1 MTRKLIY
8 QEDMPGAAHFS
19 CYLPANS
26 VLEFTD
32 TDGGANVGMMFYNPI
47 NLGERYNAPDTLKCQ
62 HTFKLTAGNCVYSD
76 MGRVF
81 CSIVRDDTGWIDT
94 VTGSCDRK
102 MVKEK
107 WGDRDYQKDRNL
119 WNQNGFDSFLVELGK
134 YGMSAEDMCMCMNL
148 FSRVS
153 VDYDGNLSW
162 VENHSKA
169 GDVIA
174 LRFEMPTLVIFHT
187 CPHPLNPAKTYPRHG
202 VHYAVYSCD
211 PAGEYDLCRT
221 HCPENQRGFENTRRY
236 MFGIRDLA

>member
-134 YGMSAEDMCMCMNL
+134 YGMSAKDMCMCMNL

-174 LRFEMPTLVIFHT
+174 LRF
-187 CPHPLNPAKTYPRHG
+187 
-202 VHYAVYSCD
+202 
-211 PAGEYDLCRT
+211 
-221 HCPENQRGFENTRRY
+221 
-236 MFGIRDLA
+236 

>member
-94 VTGSCDRK
+94 VTGFASR
-102 MVKEK
+102 
-107 WGDRDYQKDRNL
+107 
-119 WNQNGFDSFLVELGK
+119 FAFSASAASFC
-134 YGMSAEDMCMCMNL
+134 SFAS
-148 FSRVS
+148 FSSPRFFAARSFILLS
-153 VDYDGNLSW
+153 VAATASFFGS
-162 VENHSKA
+162 SM
-169 GDVIA
+169 
-174 LRFEMPTLVIFHT
+174 LR
-187 CPHPLNPAKTYPRHG
+187 A
-202 VHYAVYSCD
+202 
-211 PAGEYDLCRT
+211 
-221 HCPENQRGFENTRRY
+221 
-236 MFGIRDLA
+236 